1 LSLADFCPPTD
12 SLIVQSRDRLTCQN
26 EDRRGPVRRRRCKK
40 LHLFY
45 FMALR
50 KNGPRKKD
58 LHLFYIRDF
67 DTVEI
72 PSAMIANRMNQ
83 QI

>member
-1 LSLADFCPPTD
+1 MRIAADP
-12 SLIVQSRDRLTCQN
+12 SAAAAKNYI
-26 EDRRGPVRRRRCKK
+26 
-40 LHLFY
+40 Y
-45 FMALR
+45 FMTLR
-50 KNGPRKKD
+50 KNVPRKKD
-58 LHLFYIRDF
+58 LHLFYIRYF

>member
-1 LSLADFCPPTD
+1 MRRAPSNG
-12 SLIVQSRDRLTCQN
+12 LIVQSRDRLTCRS
-26 EDRRGPVRRRRCKK
+26 EDRRGSVRRRRRKK

-50 KNGPRKKD
+50 KIVQRKKD
-58 LHLFYIRDF
+58 LHLFYITDL
-67 DTVEI
+67 DAAEI
-72 PSAMIANRMNQ
+72 PSAMIANRVNQ